1 MKVITV
7 KNLTLQFDSK
17 GGDAKEEAQQ
27 VIDLI
32 NKIVGMSELD
42 SSPQIM
48 SSGLDSS
55 DIEEKDLN
63 DEE

>member
-1 MKVITV
+1 MKVITI

-17 GGDAKEEAQQ
+17 GGDPKEEAQQ

-32 NKIVGMSELD
+32 NKIVGMSELE

-48 SSGLDSS
+48 SSGLDNS
-55 DIEEKDLN
+55 DIEE
-63 DEE
+63 EETEI